1 MTGDCKKPAGLP
13 LLDELDGL
21 VPSWLKEKSKDGPPP
36 LWITLE
42 EDGFFDKLKDAG
54 GHALSQEARF
64 EVSSIV
70 GTGYVELFDRRHR
83 EDELRKRRLN
93 AKVAEL
99 LADRIEEELQQYHFW
114 IRHPMTELP
123 LRLREYAQQQ
133 YPCIPEEVL
142 EKTLFDTPG
151 PELSSLLLSVRE
163 AQEELEAKKAK
174 KPGPHPKNYNDRII
188 EEVAKLY
195 RQIGGRVA
203 VGGGGFKHIDPA
215 RNRSRRSSCCSYAR
229 RRVGPWG
236 DECPRDRSHRWID
249 WPGVRRDRADEVPS
263 LKSPSAVLLTLQ
275 NGMKTRQRP

>member
-174 KPGPHPKNYNDRII
+174 KTKKPGPHPKNYNDRII

-195 RQIGGRVA
+195 HQIGGRVA
-203 VGGGGFKHIDPA
+203 VGGGGFSKFLKVIWEALPADLRCKTAAEFVRRATNSERKDKHLPKLGSLV
-215 RNRSRRSSCCSYAR
+215 R
-229 RRVGPWG
+229 GL
-236 DECPRDRSHRWID
+236 PRDLTEK
-249 WPGVRRDRADEVPS
+249 G
-263 LKSPSAVLLTLQ
+263 SAK
-275 NGMKTRQRP
+275 G